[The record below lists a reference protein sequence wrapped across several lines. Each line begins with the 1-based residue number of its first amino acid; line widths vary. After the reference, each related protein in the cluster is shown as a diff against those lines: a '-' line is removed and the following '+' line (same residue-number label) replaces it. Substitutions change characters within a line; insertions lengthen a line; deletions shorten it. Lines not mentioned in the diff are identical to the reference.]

1 LTGGIKVGSKKNKA
15 RSGKGTNKLFSG
27 LMITPTII
35 VLLIM
40 SLFPLLFTVYYSF
53 TDYYYLSRSGAQF
66 TGLDNFIKILSDPYF
81 QQAVRNTVIFT
92 LVCVFFQTVLGL
104 MIAIFVNGLHHGKK
118 AMRTLLL
125 LPYLLPPVTVAL
137 IWKIMLSGNYG
148 ILNNFLHILNLPVFN
163 WFYDTKT
170 ALGALTFIDI
180 WQNTPFVFLLLYA
193 SLQGVPESQYEAA
206 EIDGASKRQQFR
218 YVTLPNIK
226 SGIILCVL
234 LRTIDTFRIFEK
246 VNILTQGGP
255 ANTTATIT
263 QYLYLN
269 GIKNLQFGFGSAGA
283 IIMTVLVLFLSSFYI
298 RKTLKK

>member
-1 LTGGIKVGSKKNKA
+1 MRSKKNKA
-15 RSGKGTNKLFSG
+15 PEGKGTNQLFSG

-40 SLFPLLFTVYYSF
+40 SVFPLLFTIYYSF
-53 TDYYYLSRSGAQF
+53 TDYYYLSRSGARF
-66 TGLDNFIKILSDPYF
+66 IGLDNFVKILSDPYF
-81 QQAVRNTVIFT
+81 QQAIGNTVIFT
-92 LVCVFFQTVLGL
+92 LVCVFFETVLGL
-104 MIAIFVNGLHHGKK
+104 MIAVFVNGLRHGKK
-118 AMRTLLL
+118 TMRTLLL

-148 ILNNFLHILNLPVFN
+148 ILNNLLQALNLPVFN
-163 WFYDTKT
+163 WFYDTRT
-170 ALGALTFIDI
+170 AFGSLIFIDI
-180 WQNTPFVFLLLYA
+180 WQNTPFVFLLMYA

-206 EIDGASKRQQFR
+206 EIDGANKWQQFR
-218 YVTLPNIK
+218 FITLPSIK
-226 SGIILCVL
+226 GGIILCAL

-246 VNILTQGGP
+246 INILTQGGP

-283 IIMTVLVLFLSSFYI
+283 IIMTVLVLVVSSFYI
-298 RKTLKK
+298 QKTIKK

>member
-1 LTGGIKVGSKKNKA
+1 MGSKIYKA
-15 RSGKGTNKLFSG
+15 QSTKGANRLFSG

-40 SLFPLLFTVYYSF
+40 SLFPLLFTIYYSF
-53 TDYYYLSRSGAQF
+53 TNYYYLSRSGAEF
-66 TGLDNFIKILSDPYF
+66 IGLGNFVKILSDSYF
-81 QQAVRNTVIFT
+81 QQAVRNTVVFT
-92 LVCVFFQTVLGL
+92 MVCVMFETVLGL
-104 MIAIFVNGLHHGKK
+104 MIAIFVNGLHFGKK
-118 AMRTLLL
+118 IMRTLLL

-148 ILNNFLHILNLPVFN
+148 IINNFLQLLNLPVYN
-163 WFYDTKT
+163 WFYDTRT
-170 ALGALTFIDI
+170 AFGSLMFIDI

-206 EIDGASKRQQFR
+206 RIDGANKWQQFK
-218 YVTLPNIK
+218 YVTLSNIK
-226 SGIILCVL
+226 GGIVLCLL
-234 LRTIDTFRIFEK
+234 LRTIDTFRLFEK

-283 IIMTVLVLFLSSFYI
+283 IIMTALVLVVSSFYI
-298 RKTLKK
+298 RKTVKK

>member
-1 LTGGIKVGSKKNKA
+1 MGFNKNKV
-15 RSGKGTNKLFSG
+15 RSGDGTNKLFSG

-40 SLFPLLFTVYYSF
+40 SLFPLLFTIYYSF
-53 TDYYYLSRSGAQF
+53 TDYYYLSRSGANF
-66 TGLDNFIKILSDPYF
+66 ISLDNFVKILSDPYF

-92 LVCVFFQTVLGL
+92 LVCVLFETVVGL

-118 AMRTLLL
+118 IMRTLLL

-148 ILNNFLHILNLPVFN
+148 IINNFLLALNLPVFN
-163 WFYDTKT
+163 WFYDTRT
-170 ALGALTFIDI
+170 AFGSLMFIDI
-180 WQNTPFVFLLLYA
+180 WQNTPFVFLMLYA

-206 EIDGASKRQQFR
+206 KIDGASKWKQFK
-218 YVTLPNIK
+218 YVTLPNLK
-226 SGIILCVL
+226 GGITLCLL
-234 LRTIDTFRIFEK
+234 LRTIDTFRLFEK

-283 IIMTVLVLFLSSFYI
+283 IIMTVLVLVVSSFYI
-298 RKTLKK
+298 RKTVKK